1 MLGTREGM
9 QLSAILLDQW
19 VPGDDACQL
28 IAELKSR
35 RPALP
40 ILMLTTSASPLLAVE
55 AMRAGASDYLVK
67 PVSPD
72 RLMEALRTVTAR
84 QSPRDEL
91 APLTEKMSASLDFDA
106 MIGTAPQFRAAL
118 AQAAKAARGH
128 GHVLIE
134 GETGTGKEM
143 LMRAMHGASPRL
155 IRCCSAMN
163 PAASRA
169 RLTARSARSSI
180 ATAAR

>member
-1 MLGTREGM
+1 MQMSVRVRCPEDEGKRAARLMVEMVCPPEAQEHARIVMLIDDEPAQARLVTAIAARDGWRTVVATDAETAIAMLGTREGM

-72 RLMEALRTVTAR
+72 RLMEALRASPPAKAR
-84 QSPRDEL
+84 ATNSPR
-91 APLTEKMSASLDFDA
+91 
-106 MIGTAPQFRAAL
+106 
-118 AQAAKAARGH
+118 
-128 GHVLIE
+128 
-134 GETGTGKEM
+134 
-143 LMRAMHGASPRL
+143 
-155 IRCCSAMN
+155 
-163 PAASRA
+163 
-169 RLTARSARSSI
+169 
-180 ATAAR
+180 